1 MSKGKQPEHAGE
13 AGGHTRDKDAT
24 RQRILEAAEE
34 VFAEKGYHGAVVDDI
49 VRAADMSKGGFY
61 FHFPNKQGIFLALM
75 AALTPRLIVAAEKA
89 IEQETEPLAK
99 VDAALSTVIGTFSR
113 HRRLSKILLIEAVG
127 LGHGFEEKLM
137 EEHARVALVIKK
149 YLDQA
154 SAQGAIP
161 PLDSEIAAFAWLGAI
176 NEVVTRWLITGQPTN
191 LEDALPALRALLLR
205 SIGIDVA

>member
-1 MSKGKQPEHAGE
+1 MSKGKQSDEQSHK
-13 AGGHTRDKDAT
+13 TFVRDKDAT
-24 RQRILEAAEE
+24 RQRILAAAEE

-75 AALTPRLIVAAEKA
+75 EALTPRLISTVERA
-89 IEQETEPLAK
+89 IAQETDPIAK
-99 VDAALSTVIGTFSR
+99 VDAALHTVLDTFSR

-137 EEHARVALVIKK
+137 EVRAQFAGIIQK

-154 SAQGAIP
+154 VEEGAITP
-161 PLDSEIAAFAWLGAI
+161 IDTRTTSFAWLGAI
-176 NEVVTRWLITGQPTN
+176 NEIVIRWVVTGDPAK
-191 LEDALPALRALLLR
+191 LEDIIPSLRALLLR
-205 SIGIDVA
+205 SVGINV